1 MSLYRKI
8 NPNLSRK
15 AKQNEIADSSSN
27 ETLPW
32 SPWSTEASIERLGF
46 LYDAPLCWINH
57 PSTEPLGKSP
67 QSNGC
72 QPTIDRDSLE
82 VISNL
87 IQRAWA
93 LLRTRMSSLIFF
105 PSWIQMR
112 FDLHQTFSSKI
123 RDGTRTGLI
132 VYGLTL

>member
-67 QSNGC
+67 QSNGY

-87 IQRAWA
+87 IQRACSNGLGLSFEREC
-93 LLRTRMSSLIFF
+93 LLSFF
-105 PSWIQMR
+105 
-112 FDLHQTFSSKI
+112 FLHEF
-123 RDGTRTGLI
+123 RCGLI
-132 VYGLTL
+132 YIKHSLPELGMALGRG